1 MRPIVDWIESR
12 TGLESAVRHF
22 LGEEIPA
29 SAGWHQVL
37 GSVALF
43 CFMAQVFTGLMLS
56 LNYAASP
63 GEAHNSI
70 QYLMNDVTGGKLIRG
85 LHHWG
90 ASMMIVVVALHM
102 LQVFLWGAYKKPREA
117 TWLVGI
123 VLLLLTLAFG
133 LTGYLLPWDNR
144 AYWGT
149 VVTTQIAA
157 KAPGAGEYLQRLM
170 GSENGVGVITFARF
184 YALHVMLLPLTT
196 TLIIAG
202 HVYLVRKHGVA
213 PSPGDEGPK
222 KKFYPGQVYKDTVAM
237 FVAFA
242 VLFTLAA
249 TIEAP
254 LGRLADPTD
263 TTYIPRPEWYF
274 LFLFQTLK
282 FFEGPLEVVGAHILP
297 GLAIA
302 LLAMAP
308 FLDRQKITRLRQ
320 RAFAFGL
327 AGLAVAAWAGLTIA
341 AVRST
346 PKEAADQDRPDE
358 PVQAWQTLSS
368 EELAGLGYYRRESCR
383 SCHAVGGGGSVDGP
397 DLSKVSTRRDAGWMI
412 RHFKNPSEVMPGT
425 TMPPTQLSDS
435 QLNGMAAFLLRLR
448 PANAAVLLS
457 APAAEVEGSIIYQ
470 RFQCAACHQIN
481 GVGKKLGPVL
491 NGLRRRRDRAWI
503 TQHFLEPKKLSPG
516 TTMPPYRFPPQDLER
531 LLAYLESLPDRPAEP
546 PSSE

>member
-1 MRPIVDWIESR
+1 MRTVIDWVESR

-22 LGEEIPA
+22 LYEDIPA
-29 SAGWHQVL
+29 SAGWHQVF

-70 QYLMNDVTGGKLIRG
+70 LYLMNEVTGGKLIRG

-90 ASMMIVVVALHM
+90 ASMMIIVVVMHM

-157 KAPGAGEYLQRLM
+157 KAPGAGLYLQHLM
-170 GSENGVGVITFARF
+170 GSENGVGVVTFARF
-184 YALHVMLLPLTT
+184 YALHVMLLPLLT
-196 TLIIAG
+196 TLIIGA
-202 HVYLVRKHGVA
+202 HVFLVRKHGVA
-213 PSPGDEGPK
+213 PSPGDSGRT
-222 KKFYPGQVYKDTVAM
+222 KKFYPGQVLKDTVAM
-237 FVAFA
+237 FAAFA

-282 FFEGPLEVVGAHILP
+282 FFEGPLEVVGAHVLP
-297 GLAIA
+297 ALAIL
-302 LLAMAP
+302 LLALAP
-308 FLDRQKITRLRQ
+308 FIDRAKVARLRQ
-320 RAFAFGL
+320 RAFAFGI
-327 AGLAVAAWAGLTIA
+327 AGLALAGWAGLTVA

-346 PKEAADQDRPDE
+346 PKEAANQDLPEE
-358 PVQAWQTLSS
+358 PVQEWQALRA

-383 SCHAVGGGGSVDGP
+383 SCHAVGGTGTAVGP
-397 DLSKVSTRRDAGWMI
+397 DLSRVSQKRDAGWMI
-412 RHFKNPSEVMPGT
+412 GYFRNPGEMVPGSA
-425 TMPPTQLSDS
+425 MPPIQLSDA
-435 QLNGMAAFLLRLR
+435 QLSSVAALLLRLR
-448 PANAAVLLS
+448 PGNAAGIMA
-457 APAAEVEGSIIYQ
+457 APADEVEGAVLYQ
-470 RFQCAACHQIN
+470 RFQCAACHQVN
-481 GVGKKLGPVL
+481 GSGKKLGPAL
-491 NGLRRRRDRAWI
+491 NGLRRRRERTWI
-503 TQHFLEPKKLSPG
+503 VQHFLEPQKLSPG
-516 TTMPPYRFPPQDLER
+516 TTMPPYRFPPRDLER
-531 LLAYLESLPDRPAEP
+531 LMSFLLSLPDRPLEPAAE
-546 PSSE
+546 